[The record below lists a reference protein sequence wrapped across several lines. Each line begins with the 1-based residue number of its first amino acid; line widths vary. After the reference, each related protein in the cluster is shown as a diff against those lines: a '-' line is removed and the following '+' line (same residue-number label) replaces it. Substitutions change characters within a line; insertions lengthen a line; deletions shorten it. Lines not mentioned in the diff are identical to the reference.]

1 MFIPLYDGVELRYLK
16 RPIATYV
23 LLGLNV
29 FVYLTIATGLI
40 GTPQNVGLG
49 LGMIPAVLFGS
60 AVIDQTIAHVPTWAT
75 LFTSLFVHGGFFHL
89 AGNMLF
95 LWVFGDNV
103 EDAMGSLRFT
113 LFYLLSGIAGCL
125 LYAFLDPQSQAPLIG
140 ASGAISG
147 VVVAYVIFYPRVHV
161 FVLAF
166 AWLPLSITALYII
179 LAWIALQV
187 GSALF
192 SSDQATGWWAHVGG
206 FIAGAALTPLLRRPQ
221 VPLFGK
227 RTA

>member
-1 MFIPLYDGVELRYLK
+1 MFIPLYDGVALRYLK
-16 RPIATYV
+16 RPIATYS
-23 LLGLNV
+23 LLALNV
-29 FVYLTIATGLI
+29 FVYLTIATGLLGSPQTI
-40 GTPQNVGLG
+40 GLK
-49 LGMIPAVLFGS
+49 LGMIPAVIFGS
-60 AVIDQTIAHVPTWAT
+60 AVVDPAIAHVPAWAT
-75 LFTSLFVHGGFFHL
+75 LLTSMFVHGGFLHL
-89 AGNMLF
+89 TGNMLF

-113 LFYLLSGIAGCL
+113 AFYLLSGVAGAL
-125 LYAFLDPQSQAPLIG
+125 LYAALEQQSQAPLIG
-140 ASGAISG
+140 ASAAVSG
-147 VVVAYVIFYPRVHV
+147 VVAAYVLLYPRVHV

-179 LAWIALQV
+179 LAWIVVQF

-192 SSDQATGWWAHVGG
+192 SSDTETGWWAHVGG
-206 FIAGAALTPLLRRPQ
+206 LIAGAALTPLLRRPE